1 MKRTIKKNK
10 LSKKLLVILI
20 PILVTFILIGYWF
33 LDPRAPLLPT
43 PPIKD
48 LSSIHGIETGVHV
61 VASRLN
67 ESPYTDIV
75 KSQFS
80 FLTIDGEAH
89 WKTLRPSVD
98 KYNYA
103 KADQMINF
111 AEQNNMSVQVHHLM
125 WGDVKFLPDW
135 LKNGNYSQE
144 QLLNMAHEHISNV
157 MNHFKG
163 KVDVWTVVNE
173 AFTRNQH
180 VYGLKDW
187 WAENTGGGTRYIDDS
202 FIWAHQT
209 DPSAKLIINDFN
221 NETENSVSNAEFSYL
236 VSAKSRDIPIDGI
249 GMQMHINATNP
260 PSKNDVIKNIK
271 RFAAIGL
278 PTYITEFDVNLNSV
292 KGSDEYKNK
301 LEIKITYD
309 MVRACIESESCKSFD
324 EFGVTEKGSLFKK
337 LTSSD
342 SHSFLFNSRYNPKD
356 SFYAFRDAW
365 LKK

>member
-1 MKRTIKKNK
+1 M
-10 LSKKLLVILI
+10 
-20 PILVTFILIGYWF
+20 
-33 LDPRAPLLPT
+33 
-43 PPIKD
+43 
-48 LSSIHGIETGVHV
+48 
-61 VASRLN
+61 
-67 ESPYTDIV
+67 
-75 KSQFS
+75 
-80 FLTIDGEAH
+80 
-89 WKTLRPSVD
+89 
-98 KYNYA
+98 
-103 KADQMINF
+103 
-111 AEQNNMSVQVHHLM
+111 
-125 WGDVKFLPDW
+125 
-135 LKNGNYSQE
+135 
-144 QLLNMAHEHISNV
+144 
-157 MNHFKG
+157 
-163 KVDVWTVVNE
+163 WTVVNE

-187 WAENTGGGTRYIDDS
+187 WAENTGGGTKYIDDS

-249 GMQMHINATNP
+249 GMQMHINAANP

-309 MVRACIESESCKSFD
+309 IVRACIESESCKSFD

-337 LTSSD
+337 LTSAD